1 MKVFINNRKET
12 TTNENRAFSP
22 APPDEVHSSKRD
34 PIHSPTLSKLRGGA
48 EREAV
53 GVESKIAAKQR
64 ELTRKHQEAKSNIE
78 NCPGLGGGVTLWPT
92 MNDMRLSKRETIHL
106 VFLSTFLTIGCI
118 AVFYSLHGSLMKRLD
133 NSFHQL
139 VNFHLQNALVLDGTE
154 DMFRTS
160 LKQWHKSFHLLIISI
175 EKAVN
180 VNWKDSSLSY
190 SFFWLSYF
198 SGVCGLLYLF
208 IESIFARNRLSPRR
222 IKVWYVLMHVLCVFR
237 RYAAN
242 CSVIIVRKWLIY
254 MYICQM

>member
-1 MKVFINNRKET
+1 MSSRLQARQPLSTISLQNAQTTNDGRLLTPRKSSSTMKVFINNRKET

-22 APPDEVHSSKRD
+22 ATPDEVHSSKRD

-118 AVFYSLHGSLMKRLD
+118 AVFYSLHGE
-133 NSFHQL
+133 
-139 VNFHLQNALVLDGTE
+139 A
-154 DMFRTS
+154 
-160 LKQWHKSFHLLIISI
+160 
-175 EKAVN
+175 
-180 VNWKDSSLSY
+180 
-190 SFFWLSYF
+190 
-198 SGVCGLLYLF
+198 
-208 IESIFARNRLSPRR
+208 ESN
-222 IKVWYVLMHVLCVFR
+222 
-237 RYAAN
+237 
-242 CSVIIVRKWLIY
+242 
-254 MYICQM
+254 